1 MSADCIFCK
10 IASGEIPAGKVYE
23 DDEFVAFKDIHP
35 AAPIHI
41 LLIPK
46 AHIETLADCQM
57 PEGMAMVGRMM
68 ALAPKIA
75 LDNGAPALPQG
86 GFRVLMNVSQPA
98 DKRCI
103 ICTCIFWPVRV
114 RGEVL
119 PTVSN
124 DLFLNEFRSVT
135 WVVLA

>member
-68 ALAPKIA
+68 ALAPQIA
-75 LDNGAPALPQG
+75 LDNGTPALPQG
-86 GFRVLMNVSQPA
+86 GFRVLMNVGPA
-98 DKRCI
+98 GGQEVYHMHLHILAGPRP
-103 ICTCIFWPVRV
+103 W
-114 RGEVL
+114 RGFA
-119 PTVSN
+119 N
-124 DLFLNEFRSVT
+124 GQ
-135 WVVLA
+135 

>member
-46 AHIETLADCQM
+46 AHIETLADCNTA
-57 PEGMAMVGRMM
+57 ERSAMMGRMM

-86 GFRVLMNVSQPA
+86 GFRVLMNVGPA
-98 DKRCI
+98 GGQEVYHMHLHILAGPRP
-103 ICTCIFWPVRV
+103 W
-114 RGEVL
+114 RGFA
-119 PTVSN
+119 N
-124 DLFLNEFRSVT
+124 GQ
-135 WVVLA
+135 

>member
-68 ALAPKIA
+68 ALAPK
-75 LDNGAPALPQG
+75 
-86 GFRVLMNVSQPA
+86 S
-98 DKRCI
+98 
-103 ICTCIFWPVRV
+103 
-114 RGEVL
+114 
-119 PTVSN
+119 
-124 DLFLNEFRSVT
+124 RSIT
-135 WVVLA
+135 AHRLCRRAAFAF

>member
-46 AHIETLADCQM
+46 AHIETLADCQT

-86 GFRVLMNVSQPA
+86 VSYAPA
-98 DKRCI
+98 YFGRSASVARFCQ
-103 ICTCIFWPVRV
+103 
-114 RGEVL
+114 
-119 PTVSN
+119 
-124 DLFLNEFRSVT
+124 RSVMICF
-135 WVVLA
+135 

>member
-86 GFRVLMNVSQPA
+86 GFRVLMNVGPA
-98 DKRCI
+98 GGQEVYHMHLHILAGPRP
-103 ICTCIFWPVRV
+103 W
-114 RGEVL
+114 RGFA
-119 PTVSN
+119 N
-124 DLFLNEFRSVT
+124 GQ
-135 WVVLA
+135 

>member
-46 AHIETLADCQM
+46 AHIETLADCQT

-86 GFRVLMNVSQPA
+86 GFSVLMNVGPA
-98 DKRCI
+98 GGQEVYHMHLHILAGPRP
-103 ICTCIFWPVRV
+103 W
-114 RGEVL
+114 RGFA
-119 PTVSN
+119 N
-124 DLFLNEFRSVT
+124 GQ
-135 WVVLA
+135 

>member
-23 DDEFVAFKDIHP
+23 DDEFVAFKDINP

-46 AHIETLADCQM
+46 AHIETLADCQT
-57 PEGMAMVGRMM
+57 PEGTAMVGRMM

-86 GFRVLMNVSQPA
+86 GFRVLMNVGPA
-98 DKRCI
+98 GGQEVYHMHLHILAGPRP
-103 ICTCIFWPVRV
+103 W
-114 RGEVL
+114 RGFA
-119 PTVSN
+119 N
-124 DLFLNEFRSVT
+124 GQ
-135 WVVLA
+135 

>member
-10 IASGEIPAGKVYE
+10 IASGEIPACKVYE

-86 GFRVLMNVSQPA
+86 GFRVLMNVGPA
-98 DKRCI
+98 GGQEVYHMHLHILAGPRP
-103 ICTCIFWPVRV
+103 W
-114 RGEVL
+114 RGFA
-119 PTVSN
+119 N
-124 DLFLNEFRSVT
+124 GQ
-135 WVVLA
+135 

>member
-46 AHIETLADCQM
+46 AHIETLADCQT

-86 GFRVLMNVSQPA
+86 GFRVLMNVGPA
-98 DKRCI
+98 GGQEVYHMHLHILAGSRP
-103 ICTCIFWPVRV
+103 W
-114 RGEVL
+114 RGFA
-119 PTVSN
+119 N
-124 DLFLNEFRSVT
+124 GQ
-135 WVVLA
+135 

>member
-10 IASGEIPAGKVYE
+10 IASGEIPAAKVYE
-23 DDEFVAFKDIHP
+23 DDEFVAFKDINP

-46 AHIETLADCQM
+46 AHIETLADCQA
-57 PEGMAMVGRMM
+57 PQGAAMMGRMM

-86 GFRVLMNVSQPA
+86 GFRVLMNVGPA
-98 DKRCI
+98 GGQEVYHMHLHILAGPRP
-103 ICTCIFWPVRV
+103 W
-114 RGEVL
+114 RGFA
-119 PTVSN
+119 N
-124 DLFLNEFRSVT
+124 GQ
-135 WVVLA
+135 